1 MFRASSVYPIQ
12 RLQQIRVY
20 RMQAAQ
26 FGGGKSWRLQ
36 VASVS
41 IKPISQPQGFGL
53 RTHGFTPSALEMAA
67 EISLLCASSGCPMID
82 RANFNASNSSGAAA
96 MRRALA

>member
-12 RLQQIRVY
+12 RLQQFRVH

-36 VASVS
+36 VASIS

-53 RTHGFTPSALEMAA
+53 FAHGFTSRARSMASA
-67 EISLLCASSGCPMID
+67 
-82 RANFNASNSSGAAA
+82 
-96 MRRALA
+96 